1 MKNRKR
7 TILLILVVTLLS
19 LTAITTYSRYTKT
32 VSKTGTIATADVGYC
47 KNKNI
52 TSFKECL
59 IRNDSQQEL
68 TAALNTIDT
77 RSSSVNF
84 NNVEPI
90 GSYIPK
96 TTYTDITNKTNTS
109 GITST
114 TANRFT
120 YVVENKLITEFDVD
134 DTDITKI
141 SFNSSTGY
149 YTYTGSTTGDLND
162 IITTASDIENGV
174 YKYTC
179 LNDTENGNCTTLFLF
194 TETPYLVSESYIF
207 KQGYTYSYQVVG
219 TSNSS
224 PGLYKGEDDYTTYSG
239 STPTDNFTYYYRGSV
254 KNNWVS
260 FGGFLWRVVR
270 INGDGTIRMIYS
282 GLESAASHTG
292 SSAQIKTAAFGD
304 TSSKTATTTDIT
316 GLTSDTITTTYSNGR
331 YGNTYVGYMYN
342 PAKIISTYPDKIPG
356 NTTTTRLNYFP
367 TFANISNATN
377 YYYFKNFDPST
388 DCFTGSGTD
397 ETGACTLK
405 CRSLGN
411 DGDSGIDCVQSN
423 WNTLATTTGN
433 YSTTGDGVYP
443 ASNPSQYAYTSD
455 YKYTCW
461 GYGTPV
467 KKNNSDGTTSVYIT
481 CPIVSE
487 IIGTVKNQPTQAK
500 VKYHGLF
507 SQDAATSN
515 TNVKDSNIKIQVD
528 NWYASN
534 ILNKNDGESHSL
546 ESYLSDGIFC
556 NDRSSTSSDF
566 PLENANSYTSYTY
579 ESYNRN
585 SMANRIPSL
594 KCPNISNDGF
604 TLKTSGAS
612 STVSA
617 KGNGNNLLNY
627 PVGLITID
635 EAAYA
640 GGKSGSMNQNYY
652 LYTGKS
658 YWTMSP
664 NYFSSSYVFAFVW
677 DVNSTGFLSNYHT
690 ASEYGVRPVLN
701 LKSDVLY
708 SNGMG
713 TESDPYIITIQ

>member
-1 MKNRKR
+1 MKKKKK
-7 TILLILVVTLLS
+7 ILILVIMLSLLS
-19 LTAITTYSRYTKT
+19 LTAITTYSRYAKT
-32 VSKTGTIATADVGYC
+32 VTKTGTIATADVGYC
-47 KNKNI
+47 QINGI

-59 IRNDSQQEL
+59 IRNDSQQTL
-68 TAALNTIDT
+68 SLALNTIDT
-77 RSSSVNF
+77 RTSSLNLNNIEPVNAY
-84 NNVEPI
+84 V
-90 GSYIPK
+90 PK
-96 TTYTDITNKTNTS
+96 TTYTNVTNKTNTTA
-109 GITST
+109 ITT
-114 TANRFT
+114 TTEDRFT
-120 YVVENKLITEFDVD
+120 YVTESKLINPFDVD

-141 SFNSSTGY
+141 NFNSSTGY
-149 YTYTGSTTGDLND
+149 YTWNSSNSITGNLSD
-162 IITTASDIENGV
+162 IITTPTDIANGV

-179 LNDTENGNCTTLFLF
+179 LNTTNTGNCTTLFLF
-194 TETPYLVSESYIF
+194 TEDPYLISESYRF
-207 KQGYTYSYQVVG
+207 KQGYSYSYTVTG
-219 TSNSS
+219 TSASNA
-224 PGLYKGEDDYTTYSG
+224 GLYKGEDDYTVDSDTY
-239 STPTDNFTYYYRGSV
+239 TYFYRGDV
-254 KNNWVS
+254 NNNWVK
-260 FGGFLWRVVR
+260 FGNYLWRVVR
-270 INGDGTIRMIYS
+270 INGDGSIRMIYS
-282 GLESAASHTG
+282 GLASSSNHTG
-292 SSAQIKTAAFGD
+292 SNAQIKTSAYGD
-304 TSSKTATTTDIT
+304 TQSFTTTTTD
-316 GLTSDTITTTYSNGR
+316 LYDSSQTITTTYSNGR
-331 YGNTYVGYMYN
+331 YGNTNVGYMYN

-367 TFANISNATN
+367 TFTNISNATN

-566 PLENANSYTSYTY
+566 PLVNANSSTFSSSYIY

-652 LYTGKS
+652 LYTGNP

-664 NYFSSSYVFAFVW
+664 NYFSSSYAIAFVW

-708 SNGMG
+708 SNGTG